1 MSDEQEVWIPKAILG
16 ERERDWDG
24 VKCRPMSAQGNE
36 SSRPIAL
43 SHTTIRRYVKGG
55 IQSIR
60 LAAMLAGQDERRYL
74 PSTRTGAEA
83 DMALAQAQQTKMFG
97 GQQTTKQTRTIFA
110 RGDEV
115 IDTDIGKRAVILKT
129 GVAFTE
135 KGTPIHR
142 VASPKTGEKW
152 LQSEKKLRRK

>member
-1 MSDEQEVWIPKAILG
+1 MADEQETWIPKAIVG
-16 ERERDWDG
+16 DRERDWDG
-24 VKCRPMSAQGNE
+24 VKCKPMSAQGNE
-36 SSRPIAL
+36 SSKPIPL

-55 IQSIR
+55 VQSIR
-60 LAAMLAGQDERRYL
+60 LAAMLAGQDERLYL
-74 PSTRTGAEA
+74 PSARTGAEA

-97 GQQTTKQTRTIFA
+97 GQQAAKQAKTIFA
-110 RGDEV
+110 RGEEV
-115 IDTDIGKRAVILKT
+115 IDTERGKRAVILKT

-152 LQSEKKLRRK
+152 LVSEKKLRKK